1 MTFGLANFIEI
12 RIVRHLVLAIGENT
26 LFLYFCLKRTI
37 NRISSEHVSIDLV
50 FLVFSVYSV
59 GGIWLDQS
67 SAFAG
72 LAGKKQSHLHTK
84 GHSRNKCNL
93 TTMGVRN
100 CVKAVEGFV

>member
-1 MTFGLANFIEI
+1 
-12 RIVRHLVLAIGENT
+12 VLAIGENT
-26 LFLYFCLKRTI
+26 LFLYFCLRRSI

-72 LAGKKQSHLHTK
+72 LAGKKQS
-84 GHSRNKCNL
+84 
-93 TTMGVRN
+93 RN
-100 CVKAVEGFV
+100 CVKAVEGFVRQEESFFCGVQAIRPA